1 MAMGRDI
8 HCTSETGTRTGDVLC
23 FVQDDFRRRIIRAVL
38 VTASCREQAT
48 SEESQETNDSCVHMS
63 ICMSF
68 VQFYILNKEGGHKRI
83 PSPRFTIQYFPS
95 VGDGTDGKSQAFVT
109 QHGTRFSGESL
120 GE

>member
-1 MAMGRDI
+1 MGRDI

-95 VGDGTDGKSQAFVT
+95 VVMAPTEKASFRNRSMAPASAASPWD
-109 QHGTRFSGESL
+109 E
-120 GE
+120 